1 VASRPDLN
9 RQHDGVAAMRVVPSE
24 GTVAA
29 NAALQLDVVV
39 RPRSPGHAMHM
50 LACTI
55 AGGSVLE
62 LLVRRRAIVVSLAWY
77 LFARL
82 LFDLTSWV
90 LNKLLSG

>member
-1 VASRPDLN
+1 MASRPDLI

-62 LLVRRRAIVVSLAWY
+62 LLVRHRAIVSLAWY